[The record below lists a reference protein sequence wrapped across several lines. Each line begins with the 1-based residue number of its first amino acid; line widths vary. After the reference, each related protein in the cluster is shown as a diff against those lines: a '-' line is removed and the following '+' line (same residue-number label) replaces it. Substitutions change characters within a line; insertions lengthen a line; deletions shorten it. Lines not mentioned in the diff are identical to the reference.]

1 MAERQHRI
9 DPAAVEGDFF
19 HVRDL
24 LESEER
30 KKLDRVR
37 DFLVERV
44 APRANELWIAGESPL
59 DLRDEIRE
67 LDITGT
73 YADDHDI
80 APRSYLLT
88 GMLGMEM
95 SRVDPSFATFFGV
108 HAGLAM
114 GSIRECGSQEQK
126 DRWLP
131 PMVRWDKIGAF
142 ALTEPLV
149 GSGTALG
156 LTTTARREGDTWVLD
171 GEKKWI
177 GNATFADLVVVW
189 AKDVADEQVKGFVVE
204 KGTPGFSAK
213 ALQDK
218 ISLRGVQNAHIVLDG
233 VRVPEANRLQHADSF
248 RDTARVLKVTR
259 GGVAWSA
266 TGCAVGAY
274 EAARGYAVRREQ
286 FGRPIGSFQLVQDL
300 LARMLANITACQA
313 MAVRMARLHEED
325 RLGEAQAALAKMFCT
340 TRMRETVAW
349 AREVFGGNGILLE
362 HDAARFFADAEALY
376 SYEGSRDMNSLIV
389 GRAATGYSAFV

>member
-19 HVRDL
+19 YVRDL
-24 LESEER
+24 LDREER
-30 KKLDRVR
+30 GKLDRVR

-73 YADDHDI
+73 YADDRAI

-88 GMLGMEM
+88 GLLGMEM

-114 GSIRECGSQEQK
+114 GSIRECGSREQK

-156 LTTTARREGDTWVLD
+156 LTTTARREGGGWVLD

-204 KGTPGFSAK
+204 KGTPGFSAT
-213 ALQDK
+213 ALEDK

-233 VRVPEANRLQHADSF
+233 VRVPEENRLQHADTF

-325 RLGEAQAALAKMFCT
+325 RLGDAQAALAKMFCT